1 MHRLLLPRDTI
12 NCRAMDLTA
21 SCDVIRQPTGAAAKP
36 LVAVSFVVLSSIMP
50 GIVITGT
57 VTCFPNGDSDQRVKP
72 QVGGVL

>member
-1 MHRLLLPRDTI
+1 MHRLLLLRDTI

-21 SCDVIRQPTGAAAKP
+21 SRDVIRQPTGAAAKP

-57 VTCFPNGDSDQRVKP
+57 ITCFPNEDSDQRVKP